1 MPGIK
6 QALKIR
12 LLNEYMNKWTGKLQ
26 FVNIS
31 PKKKCPAQKKQKK
44 TKNKNKKKAMP
55 GTTKRIAENVVRK
68 VDLLQFAYSEHYTF
82 LKIEV

>member
-1 MPGIK
+1 
-6 QALKIR
+6 
-12 LLNEYMNKWTGKLQ
+12 
-26 FVNIS
+26 
-31 PKKKCPAQKKQKK
+31 
-44 TKNKNKKKAMP
+44 MP